1 MATDNDISVPR
12 SWAEMMAWRP
22 EIPSIIDHWLKSI
35 VLLIIQTHLQ
45 SDDQLGD
52 LILGFM
58 TSTHIDANDL
68 MTLSY
73 RDSHYGSQYFL
84 RAIFERIVTL
94 KYLSRN
100 PNKVEGFLNYD
111 AVDWEQIL
119 KGIRHL
125 TGMKVGEPAWTN
137 ISTRAAE
144 ARKKNKQEKC
154 SVCGN
159 QRPTSWTTLNTKD
172 MAEIVGMGHLYLN
185 CYIFPSKL
193 MHPTMWGAR
202 NRIRDDNPMYN
213 TLNCLHELLVEL
225 ILIHRRYF
233 AGKYRTTPLAVAAI
247 RDFLKIWTVSKTSF
261 DGLLTMRH
269 GQDESAVY
277 YG

>member
-1 MATDNDISVPR
+1 MANENDIAVPR
-12 SWAEMMAWRP
+12 SWAELVAWRP
-22 EIPSIIDHWLKSI
+22 EFPSVIDRWLKSI
-35 VLLIIQTHLQ
+35 LLLIIQTRLQ
-45 SDDQLGD
+45 DEDQVGN

-58 TSTHIDANDL
+58 TSTQIDANDL

-73 RDSHYGSQYFL
+73 GDSHYGAQYFL

-100 PNKVEGFLNYD
+100 PNKVEDFLNYD

-119 KGIRHL
+119 KGIQHL
-125 TGMKVGEPAWTN
+125 TGMKVGKPAWSN

-154 SVCGN
+154 LVCGG

-172 MAEIVGMGHLYLN
+172 MAEVVGMGHLYLN

-193 MHPTMWGAR
+193 MHPTIWGTR
-202 NRIRDDNPMYN
+202 NRIKDDNPMYN
-213 TLNCLHELLVEL
+213 TLNCLHEMLVEL

-233 AGKYRTTPLAVAAI
+233 ASKYRITPLGISAI
-247 RDFLKIWTVSKTSF
+247 RDFLKVWTISNTSF

-269 GQDESAVY
+269 GQDKFAAY

>member
-1 MATDNDISVPR
+1 MATDDTSVPH
-12 SWAEMMAWRP
+12 SWKELLARRP
-22 EIPSIIDHWLKSI
+22 EFPAIIDRCLKSMI
-35 VLLIIQTHLQ
+35 FLIIQTHLRE
-45 SDDQLGD
+45 SDQLGN

-58 TSTHIDANDL
+58 TSTHLDANDL
-68 MTLSY
+68 MTLSHH
-73 RDSHYGSQYFL
+73 DSHYGSQYFL
-84 RAIFERIVTL
+84 RSIFERVVTL
-94 KYLSRN
+94 KYLTRN
-100 PNKVEGFLNYD
+100 PDKVEDFLDYD

-119 KGIRHL
+119 KGIQRL
-125 TGMKVGEPAWTN
+125 TGLSVGEPARTK
-137 ISTRAAE
+137 ISTRAKE

-154 SVCGN
+154 QVCGN

-172 MAEIVGMGHLYLN
+172 MAENIGMGHLYLN

-193 MHPTMWGAR
+193 MHPTLWGTN
-202 NRIRDDNPMYN
+202 NRIREDNPMYN

-233 AGKYRTTPLAVAAI
+233 ASKYRVTPMGVAAI
-247 RDFLKIWTVSKTSF
+247 RDFLKVWTVSKSSF

-269 GQDESAVY
+269 GQEESAVF